1 MGEGRL
7 ECELPKSL
15 HKPLKK
21 KTKTLLIRNYYFH
34 PSSSLE
40 IKELYF
46 LEQKSEMMKILLEA
60 KKKDLAAHLFYYCYD
75 DSLLL
80 STYMALYSFKGFT
93 ILNYLIL
100 KYI

>member
-21 KTKTLLIRNYYFH
+21 NKNLLIRNYYFH

-40 IKELYF
+40 IKELY
-46 LEQKSEMMKILLEA
+46 LGTKSEMMKILRGKEERLSSSP
-60 KKKDLAAHLFYYCYD
+60 FYYCYD

-80 STYMALYSFKGFT
+80 STYMGTENGAKQVSNSCVK
-93 ILNYLIL
+93 
-100 KYI
+100 